1 MSGWRVSS
9 LRTIPRKPTSAV
21 GTSFTMPSSI
31 PSPARRI
38 GTTSGL
44 GSLIA
49 SPCVSATGVVMVTA
63 WVRTLRVA
71 S

>member
-1 MSGWRVSS
+1 M
-9 LRTIPRKPTSAV
+9 

-38 GTTSGL
+38 GTTSGF